1 MTTRKTTKTNTE
13 ENEIKETKKVANKKE
28 VKKKSPLKTTDA
40 MSKDEDQSG
49 ETNFTS
55 TKESEPEEKP
65 SLTPSEYFNMIKDGI
80 HEETTENVQ
89 NLYNVTMKQL
99 KRYMITGQ
107 KEAAKNLYA
116 KCLYLEKESK
126 ILEKGITKYVLR
138 NDIDHY
144 INDVADKCVCV
155 VEMENFERQIP
166 DDLIDIVADTMDIFD
181 VFFVVFTD
189 YTGEKRSKVARE
201 KREKDPIL
209 FGTILLDGRIGPK
222 LYYIGDWIDDYCDLT
237 LDKIIEEMSKE
248 DDKEIVYDITDYS
261 NLDNV
266 EKELLG
272 TTKRLESRKKAID
285 KESSDN

>member
-1 MTTRKTTKTNTE
+1 MARRKTTTN
-13 ENEIKETKKVANKKE
+13 NDEIKETKSVTKKE
-28 VKKKSPLKTTDA
+28 RKTKKNSSLNSADTMP
-40 MSKDEDQSG
+40 KDEDQSG
-49 ETNFTS
+49 ETNFIS
-55 TKESEPEEKP
+55 VKETEPEEKP
-65 SLTPSEYFNMIKDGI
+65 TLTPSEYFNMVKDGI
-80 HEETTENVQ
+80 HEETPENIQ

-107 KEAAKNLYA
+107 KAAAKNLYA

-126 ILEKGITKYVLR
+126 ILEKGITEYVLR
-138 NDIDHY
+138 NDIDRY
-144 INDVADKCVCV
+144 INEVADKCVCV

-166 DDLIDIVADTMDIFD
+166 DDLVDIVADTMDIFD

-209 FGTILLDGRIGPK
+209 FGAVLLDGRIGPK
-222 LYYIGDWIDDYCDLT
+222 LYYIGDWVDDYCDLT

-261 NLDNV
+261 NLDSI
-266 EKELLG
+266 EQELLG
-272 TTKRLESRKKAID
+272 TSTRLSSRNKA
-285 KESSDN
+285 KEANKGSDE